1 LCKYWPVLIVISAPG
16 PDNIGKRH
24 NARSSEQPVL
34 NSKRPANLLKA
45 NNRAWPSALSS
56 LAMVLL
62 LGLLPFS
69 TGGCAADK
77 GGSGQKIV
85 VQGSDTMAQMV
96 RAWAAAF
103 GAAHPGSLVEMQTAD
118 TGAGIAQLIDGKINI
133 AAASRDLTEAELA
146 LAHEKRVHLSRNM
159 VAKDAVAIIVSAH
172 NPVVDLTMDELKG
185 IFGGSL
191 SRWSQIKS
199 LPAAGQDKPI
209 VVIGREANSGTGEY
223 LREHV
228 LDNKTFGKHIKV
240 LPSSEA
246 VIAAVEK
253 QTDAIGFVGMSQAE
267 QAGNKV
273 KVVTVRLND
282 SSPAAEKMTGGAPGG
297 VGNDYPLTRPLYLY
311 YDPAQDT
318 NHFDNG
324 AKSFVDFCKSDA
336 GQKIARETG
345 FMVIR

>member
-1 LCKYWPVLIVISAPG
+1 MCKHWLVLIVISAPG
-16 PDNIGKRH
+16 ADNIGKRH
-24 NARSSEQPVL
+24 SARSSEQVL
-34 NSKRPANLLKA
+34 NSKRPANLLNEKIMS
-45 NNRAWPSALSS
+45 WPIALPA
-56 LAMVLL
+56 LALALFVAAAAL
-62 LGLLPFS
+62 S
-69 TGGCAADK
+69 TGGCSSDK
-77 GGSGQKIV
+77 GGTGQKIV

-96 RAWAAAF
+96 RAWSAAF
-103 GAAHPGSLVEMQTAD
+103 GAAHPGCLVEMQTAD

-133 AAASRDLTEAELA
+133 AAASRDLTETELA

-159 VAKDAVAIIVSAH
+159 VAKDAVAIVVSAN
-172 NPVVDLTMDELKG
+172 NPIIDLTMDELKG
-185 IFGGSL
+185 IFSGGVN
-191 SRWSQIKS
+191 RWSQIKS

-228 LDNKTFGKHIKV
+228 LDNKPFGPHIKV

-253 QTDAIGFVGMSQAE
+253 QKEAIGFVGMSQAE
-267 QAGNKV
+267 QAGDKV

-282 SSPAAEKMTGGAPGG
+282 SSPAAEKVTGGATGG

-318 NHFDNG
+318 NHFGNG

-336 GQKIARETG
+336 GQKIARGIG